1 MSCKRREG
9 PVPDEGHGAANK
21 ELSMPV
27 RILMIA
33 MFGLVIAA
41 ILSVLVVQQFD
52 TESSPSKL
60 TPPDPL
66 VTTPEREAREAN

>member
-1 MSCKRREG
+1 
-9 PVPDEGHGAANK
+9 
-21 ELSMPV
+21 MPV

-33 MFGLVIAA
+33 IFGLVIAA